1 MAKQY
6 NFYKKKSFYQ
16 YNKKLGSAKDLS
28 VPIIMKDIYRIDAL
42 QEIKKQSDDDIYKEL
57 EIENYISFLKEF
69 IGTFEAKISNNLKAN
84 KIIPQE
90 DIQSKLKAMIDNT
103 IIIGDSTPQIITD
116 QPIYNCHGWSLGVSK
131 WVELDQITPKNFIQK
146 IIEQKIVD
154 TILYPNYITDNTNT
168 FFASNYNG
176 LKLKADLD
184 PNQMKDGNIVAYYNN
199 DTLMHTA
206 RYTET
211 TDWYKYDTELHEDW
225 YDKSKFDENGKYI
238 IENYVSK
245 LGVGYLA
252 IHNVADICPLYGNHM
267 EYYELEDLPS

>member
-1 MAKQY
+1 MSKQY
-6 NFYKKKSFYQ
+6 NFYKEESFYK
-16 YNKKLGSAKDLS
+16 YNKKLGYSLDSSKDIS
-28 VPIIMKDIYRIDAL
+28 VPIIMKDINRIDDL
-42 QEIKKQSDDDIYKEL
+42 QEIQQSTEDVYKEL
-57 EIENYISFLKEF
+57 EIENYIGLLREF
-69 IGTFEAKISNNLKAN
+69 VGTFETRISNNLKAN
-84 KIIPQE
+84 NIPQE
-90 DIQSKLKAMIDNT
+90 DIESNLKTMIDHT
-103 IIIGDSTPQIITD
+103 IIIGEATPRIENK
-116 QPIYNCHGWSLGVSK
+116 PIYNCHGWSLGISR
-131 WVELDQITPKNFIQK
+131 WIELDQVTPQDFIQQ
-146 IIEQKIVD
+146 IIQQKMLD
-154 TILYPNYITDNTNT
+154 TLLYPNHITDNTNT

-184 PNQMKDGNIVAYYNN
+184 QMKDGNIVAYYNN

-252 IHNVADICPLYGNHM
+252 IHEVADICPLYGNHM
-267 EYYELEDLPS
+267 EYYELGD